1 MTIIREYLLIF
12 TLFYFGRISDAA
24 VRDIDRWIESPRLTN
39 WGDWK
44 AEEICP
50 PNSWVSAMN
59 LKIEPDQGKGD
70 DSGLNG
76 IRLSCT
82 SMDGLHKAD
91 ITSGE
96 GPWGFYRGKKFCKSG
111 FATGFQL
118 RSEPDLKS
126 GDDAAAIDLMFLCS
140 HTDGTTSK
148 VIGGEVLKYGDYT
161 QEQICPASTAICGI
175 RTQIEREQG
184 QGDDSALNNVDFACC
199 SYSVDISEHIRVT
212 DLDF

>member
-1 MTIIREYLLIF
+1 MSAA
-12 TLFYFGRISDAA
+12 SDRGI
-24 VRDIDRWIESPRLTN
+24 VRWIESPRLTN

-50 PNSWVSAMN
+50 PNSWVTAMN

-76 IRLSCT
+76 IKLSCT
-82 SMDGLHKAD
+82 TLDGLHTAD

-96 GPWGFYRGKKFCKSG
+96 GPWGFYRGKKFCESG
-111 FATGFQL
+111 FARGFQL

-126 GDDAAAIDLMFLCS
+126 GDDAAAIDLMLLCS
-140 HTDGTTSK
+140 HPDGTTSRI
-148 VIGGEVLKYGDYT
+148 VGGGVLKFGDYT
-161 QEQICPASTAICGI
+161 QEQVCPTSSAICGI

-184 QGDDSALNNVDFACC
+184 SGDDSALNNVDFACC
-199 SYSVDISEHIRVT
+199 PYSVDVSDLVRVSIVKHE
-212 DLDF
+212 